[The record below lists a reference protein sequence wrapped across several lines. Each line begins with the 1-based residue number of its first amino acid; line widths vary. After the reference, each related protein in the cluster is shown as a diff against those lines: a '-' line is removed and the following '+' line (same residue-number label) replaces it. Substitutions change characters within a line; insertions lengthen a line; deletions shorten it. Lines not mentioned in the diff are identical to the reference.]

1 MAEKIII
8 TTEHAPAA
16 IGTYSQAVKVGNT
29 VYLSGQIPL
38 VPSTMQLVGDDFEAQ
53 VVQVFEN
60 LTAVC
65 TAAGGGLNDIVKLNI
80 FLTDLSHFAK
90 VNEIMGRYFSQPYPA
105 RAAIGV
111 KQLPKDAQ
119 VEMDGVMEL

>member
-8 TTEHAPAA
+8 ATENAPAA

-38 VPSTMQLVGDDFEAQ
+38 VPSTMQIVSDDFEAQ

-65 TAAGGGLNDIVKLNI
+65 TAAGGTLNDIVKLNI

-90 VNEIMGRYFSQPYPA
+90 VNEIMSRYFSQPYPA

>member
-8 TTEHAPAA
+8 ATDKAPQA
-16 IGTYSQAVKVGNT
+16 IGTYSQAVKVGST

-38 VPSTMQLVGDDFEAQ
+38 DPKTMTMVSDEFSAQ

-65 TAAGGGLNDIVKLNI
+65 EAAGGTMADIVKLNI
-80 FLTDLSHFAK
+80 FLTDLSHFAT
-90 VNEIMGRYFSQPYPA
+90 VNEIMSRYFSQPYPA

-111 KQLPKDAQ
+111 KQLPKDSL
-119 VEMDGVMEL
+119 VEMDGIMEL